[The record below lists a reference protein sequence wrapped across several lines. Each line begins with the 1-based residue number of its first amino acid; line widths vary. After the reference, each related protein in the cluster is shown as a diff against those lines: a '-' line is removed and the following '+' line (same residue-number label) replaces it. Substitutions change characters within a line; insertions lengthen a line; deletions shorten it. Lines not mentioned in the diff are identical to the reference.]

1 MALLKRGSSGGEV
14 KEFQQKLGQLGF
26 DVDADGAFGDQTLVA
41 VVQLQTLF
49 GYTVD
54 GLVGDGTKG
63 LVDAQIG
70 HGWNLKSP
78 DALKSALRAQGKLD
92 GDGKM
97 K

>member
-1 MALLKRGSSGGEV
+1 MALLKRGSNGGEV

-26 DVDADGAFGDQTLVA
+26 DVDADGAFGDQTLIA

-63 LVDAQIG
+63 LVDAQVG
-70 HGWNLKSP
+70 YGWNIKDG
-78 DALKSALRAQGKLD
+78 DALAKALKAQGKLD
-92 GDGKM
+92 ADGKL